1 MKSEKPEGGRPEV
14 AAASE
19 MSARLGARENKMNA
33 AITYLK
39 ASLNVLETNEPINRA
54 EGNIEQA
61 DLEAI
66 SISQIKEGIE
76 VLKSF
81 GIV

>member
-1 MKSEKPEGGRPEV
+1 M
-14 AAASE
+14 
-19 MSARLGARENKMNA
+19 ENKMNA
-33 AITYLK
+33 AITYLET
-39 ASLNVLETNEPINRA
+39 SLNVLETNEPINRA
-54 EGNIEQA
+54 EGNIEQV

-66 SISQIKEGIE
+66 SISQIKKGIE

>member
-1 MKSEKPEGGRPEV
+1 MKMEV
-14 AAASE
+14 EITEQEINVNDGAE
-19 MSARLGARENKMNA
+19 LGARENKMNA
-33 AITYLK
+33 AITYLET
-39 ASLNVLETNEPINRA
+39 SLNVLETNEPINRA